1 MRFISSLVCGF
12 RLSLLF
18 LASLTSLQHIKN
30 YEYITYALIEISIC
44 GFDVLSHCSISFFPS
59 LSLSLT
65 HTCARARRH
74 THAHT
79 QTRARAHA
87 RTHTHTHI
95 YIHVYTHIFHPRT
108 DHEVPEREQKYS
120 STLALTP
127 AIDRVGGNR
136 HARPLYLRDTYP
148 VFTV

>member
-1 MRFISSLVCGF
+1 MYFLIVPF
-12 RLSLLF
+12 LSFLL
-18 LASLTSLQHIKN
+18 
-30 YEYITYALIEISIC
+30 
-44 GFDVLSHCSISFFPS
+44 S
-59 LSLSLT
+59 LSLS
-65 HTCARARRH
+65 H
-74 THAHT
+74 
-79 QTRARAHA
+79 TRARAHA
-87 RTHTHTHI
+87 DIRTHTHRHARAHTHAHTHTHI